1 MSAPKALL
9 AAPVA
14 APPAARALT
23 RRTML
28 KAGAL
33 TVGFA
38 LAGLQTRAEGAAPAP
53 RMVDPNELDSFLAV
67 DGDGTVTLFCGKVDL
82 GQGLRIA
89 MRQIA
94 GEELGIGVD
103 KIKYVEGD
111 TALTPD
117 QGRTSG
123 SNGIQRGGMQV
134 RRAAATAREALIALA
149 AQRLNM
155 SADDLVAAEGEVRPR
170 NGPKSGGAGI
180 RFADLIGTRS
190 FNLKLN
196 PKAPLKDPATY
207 TLVGKPLPRPDVPAK
222 CTGAFTYMQDFSLP
236 DMVHARVIRPPAIG
250 AALIAVDDASIKDLP
265 GAKVVRIK
273 DFLAV
278 VADDEWTAVRASR
291 ALRAQWSDWS
301 GLPEQDKLAATL
313 RANRDITD
321 EVLLTRGQG
330 AAGNPPGTNPSSA
343 NPSATITR
351 SASYFWPMQSH
362 GSIGPSCAVADVSN
376 DAATVWTASQGTHGN
391 RKTFARFLGLPEKA
405 VRLVYVEG
413 AGCYGMN
420 GHEDAAAD
428 AAILSRAVGRPVR
441 VQWSREDE
449 HGWDPKGPPQLLD
462 ISGAVDPSGRI
473 LAWRT
478 EMWLPQ
484 TTRGLPDIPL
494 LAPAAAGLDDVRGLQ
509 PGLISQNADP
519 PYAADSVAVLVHWL
533 KDAPL
538 RPAPI
543 RSPGKPANCFAVES
557 FTDELAAAAGLDP
570 VEFRLRGLEDKR
582 GVEVIRRAAAL
593 MNWQSRPSPSP
604 DRNAALTH
612 GRGFAYVHYK
622 HSESYVAMGMEV
634 AVERASGRIKVER
647 IACAFDCGQIINP
660 DGARAQVEGSI
671 LQTLSRALMEE
682 VQFDRAR
689 VTSVDWSSY
698 PILRF
703 PDVPRLDIALI
714 DRPTEPPVGAG
725 EAACTTVAA
734 ALANAVFDATGARLR
749 TVPFT
754 PERVKAT
761 LDGV

>member
-1 MSAPKALL
+1 
-9 AAPVA
+9 
-14 APPAARALT
+14 
-23 RRTML
+23 
-28 KAGAL
+28 
-33 TVGFA
+33 
-38 LAGLQTRAEGAAPAP
+38 
-53 RMVDPNELDSFLAV
+53 
-67 DGDGTVTLFCGKVDL
+67 
-82 GQGLRIA
+82 

-155 SADDLVAAEGEVRPR
+155 APDDLVAAEGEVRPKNAPE

-180 RFADLIGTRS
+180 RFADLIGARS

-196 PKAPLKDPATY
+196 PKALLKNPATY

-222 CTGAFTYMQDFSLP
+222 CTGTFTYMQDFSLP
-236 DMVHARVIRPPAIG
+236 DMAHARVIRPPAIG
-250 AALIAVDDASIKDLP
+250 AKLIAVDEASIKDLP

-278 VADDEWTAVRASR
+278 VADEEWTAVRASR
-291 ALRAQWSDWS
+291 ALRAQWSAGS

-313 RANRDITD
+313 RADRDVAD
-321 EVLLTRGQG
+321 EVLVSRGQSAISG
-330 AAGNPPGTNPSSA
+330 A
-343 NPSATITR
+343 ITR
-351 SASYFWPMQSH
+351 NAAYFWPMQSH
-362 GSIGPSCAVADVSN
+362 GSIGPSCAVADVTDNS
-376 DAATVWTASQGTHGN
+376 ATVWTASQGTHGN
-391 RKTFARFLGLPEKA
+391 RKTFARFLGLPEEA
-405 VRLVYVEG
+405 VRLIYVEG

-428 AAILSRAVGRPVR
+428 AAILSRAVGRAVR

-478 EMWLPQ
+478 EMWLPE

-519 PYAADSVAVLVHWL
+519 PYAADSVQVLVHWL

-582 GVEVIRRAAAL
+582 GVGVIRRAAAL

-604 DRNAALTH
+604 NPNAALAH

-647 IACAFDCGQIINP
+647 VACAFDCGQIINP

-682 VQFDRAR
+682 VRFDRAR
-689 VTSVDWSSY
+689 VTSVDWASY

-703 PDVPRLDIALI
+703 PDVPKLDIVLI

-725 EAACTTVAA
+725 EAACATVAA

>member
-1 MSAPKALL
+1 
-9 AAPVA
+9 
-14 APPAARALT
+14 
-23 RRTML
+23 ML
-28 KAGAL
+28 KAGMLA
-33 TVGFA
+33 VGFA
-38 LAGLQTRAEGAAPAP
+38 FAGSRARAQGAASGP
-53 RMVDPNELDSFLAV
+53 RVLDPKELDSFLAV
-67 DGDGTVTLFCGKVDL
+67 DGDGAVTLFCGKVDL

-123 SNGIQRGGMQV
+123 SNGIQRGGMQI

-149 AQRLNM
+149 AQRLNLT
-155 SADDLVAAEGEVRPR
+155 ADDLVAVDGEVRPK
-170 NGPKSGGAGI
+170 NGGAGL
-180 RFADLIGTRS
+180 RFAELIGSKS

-196 PKAPLKDPATY
+196 SKAPLKDPSRY

-222 CTGAFTYMQDFSLP
+222 CTGTFTYVQDFALP
-236 DMVHARVIRPPAIG
+236 DMVHARVIRPPAVG
-250 AALIAVDDASIKDLP
+250 AKLVAVDETSIKDLP
-265 GAKVVRIK
+265 GAKVVRIN

-278 VADDEWTAVRASR
+278 TADDEWTAVRAAR
-291 ALRAQWSDWS
+291 ALRAQWSTWS

-313 RANRDITD
+313 RADRDVTD

-330 AAGNPPGTNPSSA
+330 VGSTPSGA
-343 NPSATITR
+343 MTR
-351 SASYFWPMQSH
+351 SATFFWPMQSH
-362 GSIGPSCAVADVSN
+362 ASIGPSCAVAEVTENS
-376 DAATVWTASQGTHGN
+376 ATIWTASQGTHGN
-391 RKTFARFLGLPEKA
+391 RKTFARFLRLPEDA
-405 VRLVYVEG
+405 VRLIYLDG

-428 AAILSRAVGRPVR
+428 AAILARAVGRPVR

-462 ISGAVDPSGRI
+462 LSGVVDPSGHI
-473 LAWRT
+473 LSWRT

-494 LAPAAAGLDDVRGLQ
+494 LSPAAAGLDDVRGLQ

-519 PYAADSVAVLVHWL
+519 PYAADNVAVLVHWL

-570 VEFRLRGLEDKR
+570 IEFRLRGLQDQR
-582 GVEVIRRAAAL
+582 GIDVIRRAAAL
-593 MNWQSRPSPSP
+593 MNWQSRPSPGP
-604 DRNAALTH
+604 NRAAALTR

-622 HSESYVAMGMEV
+622 HSESHVAMGMEV
-634 AVERASGRIKVER
+634 AVERSSGRIKVER
-647 IACAFDCGQIINP
+647 VACAFDCGQIINP

-682 VQFDRAR
+682 VKFDRSR
-689 VTSVDWSSY
+689 VTSLDWSSY

-703 PDVPRLDIALI
+703 PDVPKLDIALI

-754 PERVKAT
+754 PDRVKST

>member
-1 MSAPKALL
+1 MTAPLTRHRL
-9 AAPVA
+9 ADG
-14 APPAARALT
+14 LT
-23 RRTML
+23 RR
-28 KAGAL
+28 AVVQGGAL

-38 LAGLQTRAEGAAPAP
+38 FASMRTRARAATGDAGP
-53 RMVDPNELDSFLAV
+53 RPVDPNEVDSFLTV
-67 DGDGTVTLFCGKVDL
+67 NGDGTVTVYCGKVDL

-103 KIKYVEGD
+103 MIKYVEGD

-123 SNGIQRGGMQV
+123 SNGIQRAGMQL
-134 RRAAATAREALIALA
+134 RRAAATARQALVELA
-149 AQRLNM
+149 AQRLN
-155 SADDLVAAEGEVRPR
+155 ATPDDLVARDGEIKVK
-170 NGPKSGGAGI
+170 NGSAGI
-180 RFADLIGTRS
+180 KFSELIGGRS

-196 PKAPLKDPATY
+196 AKAPLKDPATY

-222 CTGAFTYMQDFSLP
+222 CTGGFTYMQDFSVP
-236 DMVHARVIRPPAIG
+236 GMVHARVIRPPAIG
-250 AALIAVDDASIKDLP
+250 AKLIGVDEASIKDLP
-265 GAKVVRIK
+265 GASVVRIK

-278 VADDEWTAVRASR
+278 IADDEWTTVRAAR
-291 ALRAQWSDWS
+291 ALRAQWSEWS
-301 GLPEQDKLAATL
+301 GLPAQDKLIATL
-313 RANRDITD
+313 RADPQATD
-321 EVLLTRGQG
+321 EMLVNRGQQG
-330 AAGNPPGTNPSSA
+330 ASA
-343 NPSATITR
+343 QSGAVSR

-362 GSIGPSCAVADVSN
+362 GSIGPSCAVADVHS

-391 RKTFARFLGLPEKA
+391 RQTFARFVGLPEEK
-405 VRLVYVEG
+405 VRLIYLDG

-428 AAILSRAVGRPVR
+428 AAIISRAVGRPAR
-441 VQWSREDE
+441 VQWSRQDE

-462 ISGAVDPSGRI
+462 ISGAIDPTGRI
-473 LAWRT
+473 LNWRT

-494 LAPAAAGLDDVRGLQ
+494 LGPAAAGIDDVRGLQ

-519 PYAADSVAVLVHWL
+519 PYAADNVQVLAHWL

-570 VEFRLRGLEDKR
+570 IEFRLRGLTDPR
-582 GVEVIRRAAAL
+582 GIEAIRRAAAL
-593 MNWQSRPSPSP
+593 MNWQTRPSLGA
-604 DRNAALTH
+604 NKTAAVMR
-612 GRGFAYVHYK
+612 GRGFAYVRYK

-634 AVERASGRIKVER
+634 AVERGSGRIRVER
-647 IACAFDCGQIINP
+647 VACAHDCGQVINP
-660 DGARAQVEGSI
+660 DGVRAQIEGSI
-671 LQTLSRALMEE
+671 LQTLSRVLMEE
-682 VQFDRAR
+682 VQFDRSR

-703 PDVPRLDIALI
+703 PDVPKLDIVLI
-714 DRPTEPPVGAG
+714 DRPTQPPLGAG
-725 EAACTTVAA
+725 EAACSPVGA

-754 PERVKAT
+754 PDRVKVA
-761 LDGV
+761 LSAV

>member
-1 MSAPKALL
+1 MHAHADLGP
-9 AAPVA
+9 
-14 APPAARALT
+14 T

-38 LAGLQTRAEGAAPAP
+38 LMGLPARAQSAAPAGAP
-53 RMVDPNELDSFLAV
+53 RMLDPNELDSFLTV
-67 DGDGTVTLFCGKVDL
+67 DGDGTVTVFCGKVDL

-89 MRQIA
+89 MRQIV

-123 SNGIQRGGMQV
+123 SNGIQRGGMQL
-134 RRAAATAREALIALA
+134 RRAAATARAALVALA
-149 AQRLNM
+149 ASRLNS
-155 SADDLVAAEGEVRPR
+155 SADDLIVAEGEVRPK
-170 NGPKSGGAGI
+170 NGGAGV
-180 RFADLIGTRS
+180 RFAELIGTRS
-190 FNLKLN
+190 FNLKLD

-222 CTGAFTYMQDFSLP
+222 CTGSFTYIQDFSLP
-236 DMVHARVIRPPAIG
+236 DMLHARVIRPPAIG
-250 AALIAVDDASIKDLP
+250 AQLNAVDEGSIGDLP

-278 VADDEWTAVRASR
+278 IAADEWTAVRAAR
-291 ALRAQWSDWS
+291 ALRAQWGPGS

-313 RANRDITD
+313 RADREVTD
-321 EVLLTRGQG
+321 EVLVTRGQS
-330 AAGNPPGTNPSSA
+330 AAGTPPGA
-343 NPSATITR
+343 ITR
-351 SASYFWPMQSH
+351 SATFFWPMQSH
-362 GSIGPSCAVADVSN
+362 ASIGPSCAVADVTDNS
-376 DAATVWTASQGTHGN
+376 ATVWTASQGTHGN
-391 RKTFARFLGLPEKA
+391 RKTFARFLRLPEEA
-405 VRLVYVEG
+405 VRLIYLDG

-441 VQWSREDE
+441 VQWSRQDE
-449 HGWDPKGPPQLLD
+449 HGWDPKGPPQLLEL
-462 ISGAVDPSGRI
+462 SGAVDPSGRI
-473 LAWRT
+473 LVWRT

-494 LAPAAAGLDDVRGLQ
+494 LGPAAAGLDDVRGLQ

-519 PYAADSVAVLVHWL
+519 PYAADNVQVLVHWL

-570 VEFRLRGLEDKR
+570 VEFRLRGLADKR
-582 GVEVIRRAAAL
+582 GVEVIKRAAAL
-593 MNWQSRPSPSP
+593 MNWQSRPSPGP
-604 DRNAALTH
+604 NGTVAQAIAH

-634 AVERASGRIKVER
+634 AVERSSGRIKVER
-647 IACAFDCGQIINP
+647 VACAFDCGQIINP
-660 DGARAQVEGSI
+660 DGARGQVEGSI

-682 VQFDRAR
+682 VQFDRSR
-689 VTSVDWSSY
+689 VTSLDWSSY

-703 PDVPRLDIALI
+703 PDVPKLDIALI

>member
-1 MSAPKALL
+1 MTATLTRHRL
-9 AAPVA
+9 TD
-14 APPAARALT
+14 ALT
-23 RRTML
+23 RR
-28 KAGAL
+28 AVVQGGAL

-38 LAGLQTRAEGAAPAP
+38 FAAMRTRARAATGDAGP
-53 RMVDPNELDSFLAV
+53 RPVDPNEVDAFLAV
-67 DGDGTVTLFCGKVDL
+67 NGDGSVTVYCGKVDL

-103 KIKYVEGD
+103 MIKYVEGD

-123 SNGIQRGGMQV
+123 SNGIQRGGMQL
-134 RRAAATAREALIALA
+134 RRAAATARQALIELA
-149 AQRLNM
+149 AQRLN
-155 SADDLVAAEGEVRPR
+155 AAPDDLVAKDGEIKVK
-170 NGPKSGGAGI
+170 NGGAGI
-180 RFADLIGTRS
+180 RFAELIGGTN

-196 PKAPLKDPATY
+196 PKARLKDPATY

-222 CTGAFTYMQDFSLP
+222 CTGGFTYMQDFSVP
-236 DMVHARVIRPPAIG
+236 GMAHARVLRPPAIG
-250 AALIAVDDASIKDLP
+250 AKLTGVDEASIKNLP
-265 GAKVVRIK
+265 GASVVRIK

-278 VADDEWTAVRASR
+278 TADDEWTAVRAAR
-291 ALRAQWSDWS
+291 ALRAQWSEWS
-301 GLPEQDKLAATL
+301 GLPAQHKLIATL
-313 RANRDITD
+313 RGDPQATD
-321 EVLLTRGQG
+321 EMLINRGQ
-330 AAGNPPGTNPSSA
+330 PG
-343 NPSATITR
+343 PSAQNGAVSR

-362 GSIGPSCAVADVSN
+362 GSIGPSCAVADVRG
-376 DAATVWTASQGTHGN
+376 DAATVWTASRGTHGN
-391 RKTFARFLGLPEKA
+391 RKTFARFLGLPEEK
-405 VRLVYVEG
+405 VRLIYLDG

-428 AAILSRAVGRPVR
+428 AAIISRAVGRPVR
-441 VQWSREDE
+441 VQWSRQDE

-462 ISGAVDPSGRI
+462 ISGTIDPTGRI
-473 LAWRT
+473 LNWRT

-494 LAPAAAGLDDVRGLQ
+494 LGPAAAGLDDVRGLQ

-519 PYAADSVAVLVHWL
+519 PYAADNVQVLAHWL

-570 VEFRLRGLEDKR
+570 IEFRLHGLADPRGSET
-582 GVEVIRRAAAL
+582 IRRAAAL
-593 MNWQSRPSPSP
+593 MNWQSRPSPGANKTAP
-604 DRNAALTH
+604 VMR
-612 GRGFAYVHYK
+612 GRGFAFVHYK
-622 HSESYVAMGMEV
+622 RSESYVAMGMEV
-634 AVERASGRIKVER
+634 AVERASGRIRVER
-647 IACAFDCGQIINP
+647 VACAHDCGQIINP
-660 DGARAQVEGSI
+660 DGVRAQIEGSI

-682 VQFDRAR
+682 VQFDRSR

-703 PDVPRLDIALI
+703 PDVPKLDIALI
-714 DRPTEPPVGAG
+714 DRPTQPPLGAG
-725 EAACTTVAA
+725 EAACSPVGA

-754 PERVKAT
+754 PDRVKVA
-761 LDGV
+761 LSAV

>member
-1 MSAPKALL
+1 
-9 AAPVA
+9 
-14 APPAARALT
+14 
-23 RRTML
+23 
-28 KAGAL
+28 
-33 TVGFA
+33 
-38 LAGLQTRAEGAAPAP
+38 
-53 RMVDPNELDSFLAV
+53 
-67 DGDGTVTLFCGKVDL
+67 
-82 GQGLRIA
+82 
-89 MRQIA
+89 
-94 GEELGIGVD
+94 
-103 KIKYVEGD
+103 
-111 TALTPD
+111 
-117 QGRTSG
+117 
-123 SNGIQRGGMQV
+123 
-134 RRAAATAREALIALA
+134 
-149 AQRLNM
+149 
-155 SADDLVAAEGEVRPR
+155 
-170 NGPKSGGAGI
+170 
-180 RFADLIGTRS
+180 
-190 FNLKLN
+190 
-196 PKAPLKDPATY
+196 
-207 TLVGKPLPRPDVPAK
+207 LPQP
-222 CTGAFTYMQDFSLP
+222 
-236 DMVHARVIRPPAIG
+236 
-250 AALIAVDDASIKDLP
+250 
-265 GAKVVRIK
+265 
-273 DFLAV
+273 
-278 VADDEWTAVRASR
+278 
-291 ALRAQWSDWS
+291 LRAD
-301 GLPEQDKLAATL
+301 
-313 RANRDITD
+313 RVITD
-321 EVLLTRGQG
+321 EVVVTRGQS
-330 AAGNPPGTNPSSA
+330 AAGNAPDA
-343 NPSATITR
+343 ATR

-376 DAATVWTASQGTHGN
+376 DSATVWTASQGTHGN
-391 RKTFARFLGLPEKA
+391 RKTFARFLGLSEEA
-405 VRLVYVEG
+405 VRLIYLDG

-519 PYAADSVAVLVHWL
+519 PYTADHVEVLVHWL

-593 MNWQSRPSPSP
+593 MNWQSRPSPGAN
-604 DRNAALTH
+604 RNAAVAR

-622 HSESYVAMGMEV
+622 HSESHVAMGMEV

-647 IACAFDCGQIINP
+647 VACAFDCGQIINP
-660 DGARAQVEGSI
+660 DGARGQVEGSI

-682 VQFDRAR
+682 VRFDRSR
-689 VTSVDWSSY
+689 VTSVDWNSY

-703 PDVPRLDIALI
+703 PDVPKIDIVLI

-761 LDGV
+761 LNGV